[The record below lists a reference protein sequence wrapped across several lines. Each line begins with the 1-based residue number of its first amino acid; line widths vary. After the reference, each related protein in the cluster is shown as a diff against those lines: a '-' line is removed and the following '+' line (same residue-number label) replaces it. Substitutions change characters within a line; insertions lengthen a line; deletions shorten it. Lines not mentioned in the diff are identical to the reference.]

1 MNYYNKILQD
11 DLKSIYESK
20 LDWTLFNNCTIL
32 VTGANGF
39 LPAYLIYFF
48 QYLNKSSSLYN
59 IKILGLVRNEGKA
72 KETFKTIDKGF
83 LELVVQDIKE
93 PLNIDIPIDF
103 IIHAASQASPKYYG
117 IDPVGTLSANV
128 LGTINLLE
136 FARKNNVK
144 SFLYFS
150 SGDVYGNIPNE
161 LLPITETT
169 FGYLDPID
177 VRSCYAESKRMGE
190 NICIS
195 YYKQYGIKTKI
206 VRPFH
211 TYGPGFAL
219 NDGRVFADFVSNVV
233 NKTDIVLKSDGQ
245 ARRSFCY
252 LSDATT
258 AFLNVLLNGENG
270 EAYNV
275 GNPNEEYSIIELA
288 NIISKIY
295 PNSKV
300 RYEKLIKNDNY
311 LQSPIKRNIPQI
323 EKINKLN
330 WTPKVSVI
338 EGFKK
343 TINSFL

>member
-20 LDWTLFNNCTIL
+20 LDWTRFHNCTIL

-48 QYLNKSSSLYN
+48 QYLNKCSSLYN

-72 KETFKTIDKGF
+72 KETFKTIDKDF
-83 LELVVQDIKE
+83 LEFVVQDIKE

-190 NICIS
+190 NICLS

-233 NKTDIVLKSDGQ
+233 NNTDIILKSDGQ

-252 LSDATT
+252 ISDATT

-275 GNPNEEYSIIELA
+275 GNPNEEYSINELA

-295 PNSKV
+295 PTSKV
-300 RYEKLIKNDNY
+300 RYEKRIKNDNY